1 MPAFLRKFMRYLP
14 GSLGAP
20 KGPRAVLGAFGKHP
34 AWNDHIDPDLGLDD
48 RLIRF
53 KQLLYLDGIRDRA
66 IPSWHKSDATQL
78 VQFGH
83 VFAWEMGNEVIVGRL
98 WHSSDGR
105 GRDDFPMVVCAHCQ
119 GLPTSWALNSALPV
133 IDRVQASLQRTS
145 DRDAAIAVVEQ
156 GRQDLAALATH
167 ASPDGS
173 QNPSAQALA
182 KIANC
187 QQVTE
192 TGLLRILHVLRDSD
206 FGADEPTHAE
216 QVRVPSCGATPVEA
230 ITLWAGALEAT
241 LGRAPSMMFLAPTD
255 QSWLDILVGIP
266 DPGQF
271 LALRSSLNLLPL
283 TTEIAYTLDDAFSS
297 QKRALFHQAQA
308 LNAATTVA

>member
-1 MPAFLRKFMRYLP
+1 VPAFLRKFMRYLP

-20 KGPRAVLGAFGKHP
+20 KAPRAILGAFGKHP
-34 AWNDHIDPDLGLDD
+34 AWNDHIDPDLGLDE
-48 RLIRF
+48 RLIQF

-66 IPSWHKSDATQL
+66 IPSWHKSDPTQL

-83 VFAWEMGNEVIVGRL
+83 VFAWEMGDEVIVGRL

-156 GRQDLAALATH
+156 GRQDLAALAAH
-167 ASPDGS
+167 ASLDGS
-173 QNPSAQALA
+173 QNSSAQALA
-182 KIANC
+182 KIASC

-297 QKRALFHQAQA
+297 QKRALFHQAQV